1 MGSPFG
7 ARRFMFSAG
16 VSGCISALTMVRWRA
31 SKLMAKLFSHQ
42 RVSYQRA
49 SYRAGQDALREETIR
64 LQGLVMDFAKSGNA
78 VVPFQ
83 QGGGVANSLHRAV
96 VQFPDRI
103 DHRMIVGIENIF
115 FVFGM
120 PGDVNLRDPFG
131 GYAFHVVKR
140 IEGVILGRDVDIVDV
155 Q

>member
-7 ARRFMFSAG
+7 ARRVMFSAG

-31 SKLMAKLFSHQ
+31 SKLMAKLFSYQ

-49 SYRAGQDALREETIR
+49 SYRAGQNTFCEEAIGF
-64 LQGLVMDFAKSGNA
+64 QGFVVNFAKSGNA

-83 QGGGVANSLHRAV
+83 QSGGVANSLHRAV
-96 VQFPDRI
+96 VQFPDGI
-103 DHRMIVGIENIF
+103 DHRMIVSIENIF

-120 PGDVNLRDPFG
+120 AGDMNLRDPFG
-131 GYAFHVVKR
+131 GHAVHVV
-140 IEGVILGRDVDIVDV
+140 
-155 Q
+155 

>member
-1 MGSPFG
+1 
-7 ARRFMFSAG
+7 MFSAG

-31 SKLMAKLFSHQ
+31 SKLMAKLF
-42 RVSYQRA
+42 

-96 VQFPDRI
+96 VQFPDGI
-103 DHRMIVGIENIF
+103 DYRMIVSIENIF

-120 PGDVNLRDPFG
+120 AGDMNLRD
-131 GYAFHVVKR
+131 
-140 IEGVILGRDVDIVDV
+140 
-155 Q
+155 